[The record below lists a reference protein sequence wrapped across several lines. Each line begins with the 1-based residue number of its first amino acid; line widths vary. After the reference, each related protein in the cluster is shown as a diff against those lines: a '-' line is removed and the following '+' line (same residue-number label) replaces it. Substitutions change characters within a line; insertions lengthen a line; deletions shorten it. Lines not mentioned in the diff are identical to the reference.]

1 MTPPDRPVGAVL
13 VVGGGIAGIQASL
26 DLAEQGFRVYLA
38 EAKSAIGGHMAQLDK
53 TFPTNDCAMCT
64 ISPKLVD
71 VGRHPNIDLLVDT
84 EVVRV
89 DGQAGDFSVTV
100 RRKPRYID
108 TTRCVG
114 CGDCAAV
121 CPVTLPD
128 AFNEGLSQRRAVY
141 KLYPQ
146 AVPGAYAIEKL
157 GISPCRAACPVNQRA
172 QGYIA
177 LIAEGRY
184 REAFRVIKE
193 DNPFP
198 SVCGRTCH
206 HPCEGHCT
214 RALVDEPVGIM
225 SLKRF
230 VMDYALAYG
239 REPVKPAARTRP
251 QWVAVV
257 GAGPAGLTAA
267 HDLAKL
273 GYGVTVFEALPVA
286 GGMMRVGIPAHRLPK
301 GVLQQD
307 IDDILALGVVLK
319 TNSPVRDPEQLLK
332 QGYDAVCLATGIS
345 SRDHSLGIEGEGATG
360 VISAATFLRKVSLGE
375 PIAIGSRV
383 AVVGGGITAL
393 DAAAVARRLGAEEV
407 NLVLDKPRGELP
419 AYAWEMAAVESEG
432 IQLYEHTTAV
442 RLLAE
447 KGAVVAVELAR
458 TGKGVTVDA
467 RGRRR
472 PTIEPGSEFTLAVDT
487 VIGTVGQQSDLTFL
501 DPAYDDLTGDP
512 ATLASSTPGLF
523 IVGGRKTGATYII
536 EAVALGHRVATSID
550 RHLRGVP
557 LETPLPAS
565 PPVLKFTTDDLARRV
580 RSGEIR
586 PQPRIE
592 AALLPLAERVT
603 SFREVV
609 LGLNEHQARE
619 EARRCLQCGLCS
631 ECLACVYAC
640 GVFAIDHNMVE
651 RQETLQVG
659 SIILA
664 PGYRPYQA
672 ARAAEFGLGRYPN
685 VISALQFERLLSA
698 SGPTAG
704 HVVRPSDGAPARRIA
719 FLQCIGSRDQEHD
732 YCSAVCCMY
741 ATKEAI
747 LAREHDPE
755 ARPHIFLMDMRA
767 FSKGY
772 EAYYRRAREQYG
784 VEYTRCRV
792 SELREEPGTGN
803 LMVRYMPEASGQGS
817 AVGGHSTPHPL
828 PTYHSPLSTEVFDLV
843 VLSIGMEISDDVRRL
858 AGDLNVT
865 LDANGFCETSLADP
879 VETSQPGIYAV
890 GPFREPKDIPESVID
905 ASGAAGSAAA
915 RLASARG
922 DLARTIEY
930 PPERDVLSEPPRVGV
945 FVCHCG
951 SNIAGF
957 VDVEAVAADA
967 ARLPGVVHTDHL
979 LYACSQ
985 DSTAAIQR
993 RIAEH
998 NLNRVVVASC
1008 TPLTHAPL
1016 FQDCLR
1022 QAGLNEHL
1030 LAMANIRNQCSWV
1043 HSDNRALATAKADEL
1058 VRMAVARVASL
1069 EPLFRQPVSIQAAA
1083 LVIGGGPAGM
1093 TAALTLAEEGYD
1105 VHLVERQPEL
1115 GGQLRHLRTLAST
1128 NGRPAVDPQ
1137 AYLAGLLHRLA
1148 TQPRITVH
1156 LGSQVVEVTGFLG
1169 NFTSRLEAADG
1180 TTQEIRHAVILVAT
1194 GGQEYRGPEYGYGT
1208 DRRLLTQQE
1217 FENRLA
1223 QPEDLGDPRHVVMI
1237 QCVGPAEQT
1246 CARTCCTVA
1255 LKNALRLKVLR
1266 PETQVTI
1273 LYRDMRTYGFK
1284 ERLYTEARARGVRFL
1299 RYDEDH
1305 KPQVEAAP
1313 QSARLRVQA
1322 WDPALG
1328 LDLSM
1333 KADLVV
1339 LSMPMVPAE
1348 GSRELATTL
1357 KVPVDQDG
1365 WFLEA
1370 HVKLRPVEFA
1380 SRGIYLAGA
1389 AHYPKLLEE
1398 SVVQA
1403 MAAASRAATIL
1414 SRPTLSVG
1422 GAVAQVRAEAC
1433 VGCLTCVRVCP
1444 LGVPV
1449 VRADFAGVA
1458 GIVGAAYIEPTICQ
1472 GCGTCVGE
1480 CPAGAIELL
1489 HYRHEQVEKQ
1499 VLALFE
1505 TEWAQPVPGGVP

>member
-1 MTPPDRPVGAVL
+1 MTSADHPVGAVL

-38 EAKSAIGGHMAQLDK
+38 ESRSAIGGRMAQLDK

-71 VGRHPNIDLLVDT
+71 AGRHPNIDLLVDT
-84 EVVRV
+84 EVARV
-89 DGQAGDFSVTV
+89 DGQAGHFTVTV

-108 TTRCVG
+108 ATRCIG

-121 CPVTLPD
+121 CPVSLPD
-128 AFNEGLSQRRAVY
+128 VFNEGLARRRAAY

-146 AVPGAYAIEKL
+146 AVPGAYAIDKL
-157 GISPCRAACPVNQRA
+157 GVAPCRAACPVGQRA

-239 REPVKPAARTRP
+239 REPVRPAARTRP

-267 HDLAKL
+267 HDLAKM

-319 TNSPVRDPEQLLK
+319 TNTPVSDPQQLLK

-345 SRDHSLGIEGEGATG
+345 TRDHALGIEGEQATG

-375 PIAIGSRV
+375 PIAIGRRV

-393 DAAAVARRLGAEEV
+393 DAAAVARRLGADEV
-407 NLVLDKPRGELP
+407 YLVLDKPRGELP
-419 AYAWEMAAVESEG
+419 AYHWEMAAVESEG
-432 IQLYEHTTAV
+432 IRLYEHTTAV
-442 RLLAE
+442 RVLAE
-447 KGAVVAVELAR
+447 KGAVAAVELAR
-458 TGKGVTVDA
+458 TGKGLTVDA
-467 RGRRR
+467 KGRRR
-472 PTIEPGSEFTLAVDT
+472 PTIEPGSELTLPVDT

-550 RHLRGVP
+550 RHLRRVP
-557 LETPLPAS
+557 LEAPLPAA
-565 PPVLKFTTDDLARRV
+565 PPALKFTKDDLARRV

-592 AALLPLAERVT
+592 AALLPLEERVT

-609 LGLNEHQARE
+609 LGLNEHQARA

-664 PGYRPYQA
+664 PGYQPYQA
-672 ARAAEFGLGRYPN
+672 AQAAEFGLGRYPN

-698 SGPTAG
+698 SGPTGG
-704 HVVRPSDGAPARRIA
+704 HVLRPSDGAPAQRIA
-719 FLQCIGSRDQEHD
+719 FLQCIGSRDQTHD

-747 LAREHDPE
+747 LAREHDPQTQT
-755 ARPHIFLMDMRA
+755 RIFLMDMRA

-772 EAYYRRAREQYG
+772 EAYYRRAREKHG

-792 SELREEPGTGN
+792 SGLREVPETGD
-803 LMVRYMPEASGQGS
+803 LVVRYSPQEDGRGTACR
-817 AVGGHSTPHPL
+817 A
-828 PTYHSPLSTEVFDLV
+828 PTMIAEEPFDLV

-865 LDANGFCETSLADP
+865 LDANGFCETSLFSP
-879 VETSQPGIYAV
+879 VETSRAGIYAV

-905 ASGAAGSAAA
+905 ASGAAGAAA
-915 RLASARG
+915 GLLAQARG
-922 DLARTIEY
+922 KLARTIEY
-930 PPERDVLSEPPRVGV
+930 PPERDASAEPPRVGV

-957 VDVEAVAADA
+957 VDVEAVTAGAV
-967 ARLPGVVHTDHL
+967 RLPGVVHADHL

-985 DSTAAIQR
+985 DSTATIQR

-1043 HSDNRALATAKADEL
+1043 HSDDRALATVKAGEL

-1069 EPLFRQPVSIQAAA
+1069 EPLFRQPVLIQAAA

-1093 TAALTLAEEGYD
+1093 TAGLTLAEQGYE
-1105 VHLVERQPEL
+1105 VHLVEREAEL

-1128 NGRPAVDPQ
+1128 DGRPAPDPQ
-1137 AYLAGLLHRLA
+1137 AYLTDLLARVA
-1148 TQPRITVH
+1148 AQPRITVH
-1156 LGSQVVEVTGFLG
+1156 RRAQVVEVSGFIG
-1169 NFTSRLEAADG
+1169 NFTSRLQASDG

-1194 GGQEYRGPEYGYGT
+1194 GGQEYRGPEYGYGS
-1208 DRRLLTQQE
+1208 DPRILTQQE
-1217 FENRLA
+1217 LEDRLA
-1223 QPEDLGDPRHVVMI
+1223 LPEQATGDLQHVIMI

-1255 LKNALRLKVLR
+1255 LKNALHLKDLR
-1266 PETQVTI
+1266 PETQITI
-1273 LYRDMRTYGFK
+1273 LHRDMRTYGFK
-1284 ERLYTEARARGVRFL
+1284 ERLYTAARSRGIRFIRCDEAHR
-1299 RYDEDH
+1299 
-1305 KPQVEAAP
+1305 PQVEVAEP
-1313 QSARLRVQA
+1313 DGGLRVRT
-1322 WDPALG
+1322 WEPAFG
-1328 LDLSM
+1328 QELSLA
-1333 KADLVV
+1333 ADLVV

-1348 GSRELATTL
+1348 GSRRLATTL

-1370 HVKLRPVEFA
+1370 HIKLRPVEFA

-1389 AHYPKLLEE
+1389 AHYPKLLDEAI
-1398 SVVQA
+1398 VQA
-1403 MAAASRAATIL
+1403 QAAASRAATVL
-1414 SRPTLSVG
+1414 SRPTLSAG
-1422 GAVAQVRAEAC
+1422 GVVAQVRAEAC

-1449 VRADFAGVA
+1449 VRPDLAGVA

-1489 HYRHEQVEKQ
+1489 HYRHSQVEKQ

-1505 TEWAQPVPGGVP
+1505 AETSAPASELVR

>member
-1 MTPPDRPVGAVL
+1 MTSADRPVGAVL

-38 EAKSAIGGHMAQLDK
+38 ERRSAIGGHMAQLDK

-71 VGRHPNIDLLVDT
+71 AGRHPNIDLLVDT
-84 EVVRV
+84 EVARV
-89 DGQAGDFSVTV
+89 DGEAGHFSVTV
-100 RRKPRYID
+100 RRKPRYVD
-108 TTRCVG
+108 ATRCVG

-128 AFNEGLSQRRAVY
+128 AFNEGLAHRRAAY

-157 GISPCRAACPVNQRA
+157 GTAPCRAACPVGQRA

-230 VMDYALAYG
+230 VVDYALAYG

-257 GAGPAGLTAA
+257 GSGPAGLTAA

-319 TNSPVRDPEQLLK
+319 TNSPVRDPQQLLK

-345 SRDHSLGIEGEGATG
+345 TRDHSLGIEGEQATG

-407 NLVLDKPRGELP
+407 YLVLDKPRGELP

-432 IQLYEHTTAV
+432 IRLYEHTTAV
-442 RLLAE
+442 CLLAE

-458 TGKGVTVDA
+458 TGKGQTVDA
-467 RGRRR
+467 KGRRR
-472 PTIEPGSEFTLAVDT
+472 PTIEAGSEFTLAVDT
-487 VIGTVGQQSDLTFL
+487 VIGTVGQQSDLIFL

-550 RHLRGVP
+550 RHLRGAA
-557 LETPLPAS
+557 LEARLPAA
-565 PPVLKFTTDDLARRV
+565 PPALKFTKDDLARRV

-592 AALLPLAERVT
+592 ASLLPLEERVT

-609 LGLNEHQARE
+609 LGLNEHQARA

-664 PGYRPYQA
+664 PGYQPYQA
-672 ARAAEFGLGRYPN
+672 ERAAEFGLGRYPN

-719 FLQCIGSRDQEHD
+719 FLQCIGSRDQDHD

-741 ATKEAI
+741 ATKEAT

-755 ARPHIFLMDMRA
+755 VQAHIFMMDMRA

-772 EAYYRRAREQYG
+772 EAYYRRARDQYG

-803 LMVRYMPEASGQGS
+803 LIVRYVPEGV
-817 AVGGHSTPHPL
+817 VGAKHA
-828 PTYHSPLSTEVFDLV
+828 SPLLITQEVFDLV

-865 LDANGFCETSLADP
+865 LDANGFCETSLIDP
-879 VETSQPGIYAV
+879 VETSRPGIYAV

-905 ASGAAGSAAA
+905 ASGAAGSAAT
-915 RLASARG
+915 RLAAARG

-930 PPERDVLSEPPRVGV
+930 PPERDVFTEAPRVGV

-957 VDVEAVAADA
+957 VDVEAVTADA
-967 ARLPGVVHTDHL
+967 AHLPGVVHADHL

-985 DSTAAIQR
+985 DSTATIQR

-1016 FQDCLR
+1016 FQECLR

-1043 HSDNRALATAKADEL
+1043 HSDDRAMATAKAGEL

-1069 EPLFRQPVSIQAAA
+1069 EPLFRQPVSIQVAA

-1093 TAALTLAEEGYD
+1093 TAALTLAGQGYD
-1105 VHLVERQPEL
+1105 VHLVEREAEL

-1128 NGRPAVDPQ
+1128 DKRPALDPR
-1137 AYLAGLLHRLA
+1137 AYLAEMLA
-1148 TQPRITVH
+1148 RVAAQPRIAVH
-1156 LGSQVVEVTGFLG
+1156 LGTQVVQVTGFLG
-1169 NFTSRLEAADG
+1169 DFTSRLQASDG
-1180 TTQEIRHAVILVAT
+1180 ATQEIRHAVILVAT
-1194 GGQEYRGPEYGYGT
+1194 GGQEYRGPEYGYGS
-1208 DRRLLTQQE
+1208 DPRILTQQE
-1217 FENRLA
+1217 FEDRLTR
-1223 QPEDLGDPRHVVMI
+1223 PEDLGDPKHVLMI
-1237 QCVGPAEQT
+1237 QCIGPAEQT

-1255 LKNALRLKVLR
+1255 LKNALRMKDLC
-1266 PETQVTI
+1266 PQTQVTI
-1273 LYRDMRTYGFK
+1273 LYRDVRTYGFK
-1284 ERLYTEARARGVRFL
+1284 ERLYTQARARGVRFL
-1299 RYDEDH
+1299 RYDQDH
-1305 KPQVEAAP
+1305 KPHVEPAP
-1313 QSARLRVQA
+1313 AGAGLRVQA
-1322 WDPALG
+1322 WEPALG
-1328 LDLSM
+1328 QELSLT
-1333 KADLVV
+1333 ADLVV

-1348 GSRELATTL
+1348 GSRRLATTL

-1380 SRGIYLAGA
+1380 SSGIYLAGV
-1389 AHYPKLLEE
+1389 AHYPKLLDE

-1403 MAAASRAATIL
+1403 QAAASRAATVL
-1414 SRPTLSVG
+1414 SRPTLSSG
-1422 GAVAQVRAEAC
+1422 GVIAQVQAEAC

-1449 VRADFAGVA
+1449 VRPGFAGVA
-1458 GIVGAAYIEPTICQ
+1458 GIGGAAYIEPTICQ

-1489 HYRHEQVEKQ
+1489 HYRHDQVEKQ

-1505 TEWAQPVPGGVP
+1505 AELAQPLIEAVP